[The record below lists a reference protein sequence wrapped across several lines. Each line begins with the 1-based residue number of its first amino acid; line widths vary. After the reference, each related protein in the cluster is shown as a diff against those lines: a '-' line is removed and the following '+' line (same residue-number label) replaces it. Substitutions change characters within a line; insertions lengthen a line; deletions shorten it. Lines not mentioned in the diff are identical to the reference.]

1 MNPFR
6 LHLPSVHLLTVPLS
20 AFRSSLPSSRSLP
33 GFAPTWEKCLM
44 GTMICLGESGK
55 EEVLWG
61 ESGFF
66 FSYGGAPCW
75 LSLLVFPAVRVGKQT
90 APAAFITS
98 MVPGAFWKWHKEGR
112 QLYNLQLLP
121 NEMSVGGIRTN
132 SRVWFWPDAW
142 LWIVTLCK
150 TKYISCVGNLS
161 YFEIQAILMTVT

>member
-6 LHLPSVHLLTVPLS
+6 LHLPSVHLLTVRAPVCIPLLS
-20 AFRSSLPSSRSLP
+20 ALFQITPRLCTNMRKMLDGNYDLP
-33 GFAPTWEKCLM
+33 G
-44 GTMICLGESGK
+44 GEWQRGGLVRR
-55 EEVLWG
+55 EWI
-61 ESGFF
+61 F

-132 SRVWFWPDAW
+132 SRV
-142 LWIVTLCK
+142 
-150 TKYISCVGNLS
+150 
-161 YFEIQAILMTVT
+161 